1 MLFRSNDSKKQFYLT
16 QFGTLLRRTP
26 LQFLKVLG
34 LLLSKRL
41 TLTMQP
47 LHDPH
52 VVEWLE
58 SHRFWIGLH
67 CMGVIYKPSVLNS
80 FELGCLNSH
89 IGLLP
94 EYRGRSVMEWSLLTG
109 APTGITVFFMDGGI
123 DTGAQVLL
131 RREVGV
137 EGKTDNLGAKE
148 VLFHSDGV
156 MYRDAL
162 RQIIQPG
169 FQPLLNDGTG
179 KRFYVMSHL
188 LVSVVNTLLQEKK
201 S

>member
-1 MLFRSNDSKKQFYLT
+1 MCSSDL
-16 QFGTLLRRTP
+16 
-26 LQFLKVLG
+26 
-34 LLLSKRL
+34 
-41 TLTMQP
+41 
-47 LHDPH
+47 
-52 VVEWLE
+52 
-58 SHRFWIGLH
+58 
-67 CMGVIYKPSVLNS
+67 
-80 FELGCLNSH
+80 
-89 IGLLP
+89 
-94 EYRGRSVMEWSLLTG
+94 
-109 APTGITVFFMDGGI
+109 
-123 DTGAQVLL
+123 
-131 RREVGV
+131 
-137 EGKTDNLGAKE
+137 TDNLGAKE